1 MKIALF
7 KFSIE
12 GANMALTTTQVNQ
25 AFLGLLGRPATG
37 AEAAKFAGQLDAA
50 TLAQTLLT
58 DASFK
63 NELSVETLSF
73 KTVDLLNTD
82 SAAFVE
88 SLYTALLG
96 RASDAEGKA
105 FWLSVAGI
113 TPNRADVVSQFIAAV
128 QAQEGTADAN
138 AFASIQAEDKALA
151 SAWVES
157 LYNNLAG
164 RASDAEG
171 LDFWTNAIVSFTMT
185 PAQVAASFAAAL
197 ALQGNTTEDG
207 QNYLAKLGVADNFT
221 ANFKDFN
228 ALITANEKAEQLK
241 NLVTMMNGVNKDSQV
256 DQYVEEIT
264 KNVNEFQNIKAIQFT
279 TSDEDEL
286 GIDPETGESNLT
298 GAANFTGTYNLT
310 DAAKG
315 TIQSSDSATGTEAY
329 LTDTLTINVTGYDK
343 TTHADFDLGELPNT
357 SSVEK
362 LVINN
367 GAANVNG
374 GIDGDFEYINVN
386 GTGSFNI
393 SASTNSKDGFKDISL
408 NSAANKDEQNVFDTN
423 EVVKSIKT
431 GAGNDVLT
439 LGTVTKS
446 LSTGAGDDIVGATL
460 GEKATADL
468 GAGDDTFTGYLGQ
481 AASLNAGAGDDTL
494 NVTSVSIKKDKK
506 GNPISDITID
516 GGTGNDKLVLDNGVD
531 FIDYQNIKTIKGVE
545 SLTVGNGT
553 KLVSSAISGQKIELS
568 GTSLVLNAKGA
579 NGVDLSK
586 LSNAENQNVEIRVEN
601 VESGLISLET
611 GDKNFNAIKET
622 IVLSKTASKVTIKG
636 FEKANDH
643 IEIEGVRN
651 SKSTIDEL
659 TVIGAANN
667 PATLLADNIYGVDS
681 SYSVST
687 VKAINEFLKNAGY
700 VDAATGKLKGL
711 KEGDDL
717 FFLSYD
723 TTGEKSNAKLFKYK
737 VGKDGSISKVD
748 QMATINVA
756 DKKALDITSDDITT
770 NPDYVVTANV
780 EVAPDGKVTVNIDQ
794 EAFAQSGSIKVNLAN
809 TPVSSVDFSNVTEN
823 VANIEIAG
831 LKAATAGTPVDLVL
845 ADNIN
850 VTTLKVDGST
860 PVKLNLTGKANT
872 KIDTITTTAGADVI
886 TASADQVKEINT
898 GAGNDEIDLT
908 ANTVTPTVTTIDGG
922 TGTDILKISGTNAD
936 AVTKM
941 ASIDKIE
948 IKGTSINA
956 DAITTNAPTLAR
968 TELANISGSST
979 VELTVKAGN
988 LNTINLTNL
997 AQATGD
1003 SGDVSLKVTEL
1014 KDNYSVNLTKLG
1026 NTKDTNA
1033 FAETVEITAGVKNIT
1048 VNNIATGDKVD
1059 AKDLASISGALAAA
1073 YAQAGVANTNGFAE
1087 LGADAANVVANKA
1100 YFTNSALNT
1109 DLVKAIQAKL
1119 NTNDK
1124 VAIAVNENNG
1134 SKLYL
1139 VGKTGA
1145 ATLVANLSDK
1155 IDSLDT
1161 MSGGVVTF
1169 DTTNSGKP
1177 EASTTTLTYD
1187 SGAAT
1192 LDLSTGL
1199 YSGDQTFTAYDKLVV
1214 KDISGAGLTISGGA
1228 NDVDAVIT
1236 GGSGAVTVDSTATGT
1251 VNVYLGGSVDASGAI
1266 TAGDSALDFSGTAN
1280 SAIASGAD
1288 TLYANT
1294 TGTITLSGATTFG
1307 GTTEAPLKL
1316 DLSKVDAKINISG
1329 DVATDSG
1336 VSGDLTKLFAGAD
1349 SGDSIALTL
1358 ASGASGTVTGTAAAE
1373 TITLNAAQ
1381 SNAVTLKL
1389 GASDGAVD
1397 TVVYGLSALSSAK
1410 ANVIQQFEKANDKID
1425 LKALSLATSALQDQT
1440 ISSATGVASFAN
1452 GKVYKVD
1459 LSSGSLAAASIG
1471 FSDVFASSD
1480 KPFAT
1485 SGAESGA
1492 KGLIVAKGKDGAY
1505 AIFAVKDSDSNA
1517 TITSGEVA
1525 LIATVDTE
1533 IAANNFIFA

>member
-1 MKIALF
+1 
-7 KFSIE
+7 
-12 GANMALTTTQVNQ
+12 MALTTTQVNQ

-73 KTVDLLNTD
+73 KAVDLLNTD
-82 SAAFVE
+82 PAAFVE

-105 FWLSVAGI
+105 FWLSVAGA
-113 TPNRADVVSQFIAAV
+113 TPNRADVVAQFIAAV
-128 QAQEGTADAN
+128 QSQEGTADAN
-138 AFASIQAEDKALA
+138 AFATIQAEDKALA

-221 ANFKDFN
+221 ANFKDFST
-228 ALITANEKAEQLK
+228 LITANEKAEQLK

-310 DAAKG
+310 DPTKG

-481 AASLNAGAGDDTL
+481 AASLNGGAGDDTL

-516 GGTGNDKLVLDNGVD
+516 GGTGNDKLVLDNGAG
-531 FIDYQNIKTIKGVE
+531 FTDYQNIKTIKGVE

-611 GDKNFNAIKET
+611 GDKNFSAIKET

-651 SKSTIDEL
+651 SKTTIDEL
-659 TVIGAANN
+659 TVIGTNS
-667 PATLLADNIYGVDS
+667 PATTLLADNIYGVDS

-700 VDAATGKLKGL
+700 VDATGKVNTGL

-723 TTGEKSNAKLFKYK
+723 IAGEKSNAKLFKYK

-756 DKKALDITSDDITT
+756 DKKALDITSDDIAT

-780 EVAPDGKVTVNIDQ
+780 EVAPDGKVTVNIDPT
-794 EAFAQSGSIKVNLAN
+794 AFAESNSIKVNLAN
-809 TPVSSVDFSNVTEN
+809 TPVQSVDFSNVTGKVE
-823 VANIEIAG
+823 NIEIAG
-831 LKAATAGTPVDLVL
+831 LKSTVAGQAVDLVL
-845 ADNIN
+845 ADGTN

-860 PVKLNLTGKANT
+860 PVKLDLTTKTNT
-872 KIDTITTTAGADVI
+872 TIDTITTTAGADVI
-886 TASADQVKEINT
+886 TANANQVKEINA
-898 GAGNDEIDLT
+898 GAGDDTIDLT
-908 ANTVTPTVTTIDGG
+908 ATTVTPTVATIDGG
-922 TGTDILKISGTNAD
+922 TGIDTLKISGTNAD

-956 DAITTNAPTLAR
+956 DAITTNASTLAR
-968 TELANISGSST
+968 TELANISGSGT
-979 VELTVKAGN
+979 KVELEVKAGN
-988 LNTINLTNL
+988 LSTINLANL

-1003 SGDVSLKVTEL
+1003 SGDVSLNVTGL
-1014 KDNYSVNLTKLG
+1014 KDNYIVNLTKLG

-1073 YAQAGVANTNGFAE
+1073 YAQAGVAKENGFAE

-1100 YFTNSALNT
+1100 YFTNSALST
-1109 DLVKAIQAKL
+1109 TLVTAIQTKL
-1119 NTNDK
+1119 SGNTDK

-1161 MSGGVVTF
+1161 MVSGAVTF
-1169 DTTNSGKP
+1169 DTTNSGTP
-1177 EASTTTLTYD
+1177 EANTVPLTYA
-1187 SGAAT
+1187 SGAAI
-1192 LDLSTGL
+1192 LDLSTGV
-1199 YSGDQTFTAYDKLVV
+1199 YNTNNKFTAYDKLVV
-1214 KDISGAGLTISGGA
+1214 NTISGALAVSNGSNTI
-1228 NDVDAVIT
+1228 DAFVT
-1236 GGSGAVTVDSTATGT
+1236 DASGAVTVNDTATGT
-1251 VNVYLGGSVDASGAI
+1251 VNVYLGGSVDTSGKITAGSGAI
-1266 TAGDSALDFSGTAN
+1266 TFTKDNTDLAK
-1280 SAIASGAD
+1280 GA
-1288 TLYANT
+1288 TNLYANVS
-1294 TGTITLSGATTFG
+1294 GAEITLKDASKFG
-1307 GTTEAPLKL
+1307 DNLKL
-1316 DLSKVDAKINISG
+1316 DLSKVDANITISDVSSTSGANLNDLFIN
-1329 DVATDSG
+1329 
-1336 VSGDLTKLFAGAD
+1336 AD
-1349 SGDSIALTL
+1349 SGDTIALTL
-1358 ASGASGTVTGTAAAE
+1358 ASGASGEFIGTNAAE
-1373 TITLNAAQ
+1373 TITLNATQ

-1425 LKALSLATSALQDQT
+1425 LKALSLGSSLTDET
-1440 ISSATGVASFAN
+1440 ISSATGAASFAG

-1459 LSSGSLAAASIG
+1459 LSSLSKVAASIEA
-1471 FSDVFASSD
+1471 SDVFGSS
-1480 KPFAT
+1480 KVFAT
-1485 SGAESGA
+1485 TGATSDA
-1492 KGLIVAKGKDGAY
+1492 KGLVIAKGNDNAY
-1505 AIFAVKDSDSNA
+1505 AIFAVVNGSDT
-1517 TITSGEVA
+1517 TITTSSEVE
-1525 LIATVDTE
+1525 LIATVDAE
-1533 IAANNFIFA
+1533 VAASNFIFV